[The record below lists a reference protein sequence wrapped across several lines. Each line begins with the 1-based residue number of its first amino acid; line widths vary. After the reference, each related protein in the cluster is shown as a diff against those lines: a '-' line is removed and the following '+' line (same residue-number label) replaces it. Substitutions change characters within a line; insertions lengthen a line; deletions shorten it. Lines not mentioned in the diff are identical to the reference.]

1 MWDNRSNDVFGLC
14 ANHPF
19 ISCQLDNFLSI
30 RKLKKALDKGLIHP
44 ATESLVVAITLVESW
59 NLSKEKALSWLEPY
73 GFNTSIILEDLKTSS
88 GITMLHPRGI
98 PLIIEPVECDD
109 CDDSIENDGAVV
121 EDCDGVVDSAFD
133 DPTLGD
139 FISDIIFE
147 GGVDCYMEFDGDKY
161 HKSNLVNNMLNSSTK
176 LLSSDRNV
184 RSMTKQSISTK
195 NNDEADDSEQVVISD
210 TIATIAKVKKTKELV
225 VVFVVIDKIYQRT
238 QFVQN
243 VLLEEFQ
250 ECKFYGKMLL
260 FSELLDGNLIW
271 SGKYGA
277 NLVCEGIEVC
287 NSGAESG

>member
-1 MWDNRSNDVFGLC
+1 MDEIITVNKLTWDNRSNDVFGLC

-19 ISCQLDNFLSI
+19 ISYQLDNFLSI

-59 NLSKEKALSWLEPY
+59 NLGKEKALSWLEPY
-73 GFNTSIILEDLKTSS
+73 GFNSSIILEDLKTSS

-109 CDDSIENDGAVV
+109 CDDSIENDGAAV

-210 TIATIAKVKKTKELV
+210 TIATKAKVKRLRNLLLCLLLLTKYIKELSLYRIFCLKSFKSV
-225 VVFVVIDKIYQRT
+225 SSMEKCFCSRSYWMVT
-238 QFVQN
+238 
-243 VLLEEFQ
+243 
-250 ECKFYGKMLL
+250 
-260 FSELLDGNLIW
+260 
-271 SGKYGA
+271 
-277 NLVCEGIEVC
+277 
-287 NSGAESG
+287 